1 MAKSSLI
8 ITERDAAC
16 VVDFRDETVL
26 DPKSVPA
33 VTEDLYDLVDNR
45 KIANILLDLSAVRFL
60 SSPMIGTLVALHKK
74 TLDHSGQVV
83 LCGLSSN
90 LYRVFQVSRL
100 TAVLR
105 FAPSVEVGQR
115 FLHEPAGEAGI
126 AAELI
131 APAPPTRW
139 AAIVSRQV
147 RIFFAGALIIT
158 PLAIT
163 VWVVYSLGSS
173 LEGLGTTLYQRF
185 ISKSPEP
192 PEHTYGIGSVLII
205 GLIYIVGLL
214 THWWVFRGAFG
225 FVERLISRL
234 PGIKTIY
241 ESVRDLM
248 KLFGGGSERMGRVV
262 QYSVPGTGISLLGI
276 LTNENPF
283 GLPMD
288 SPHRKVTVY
297 VPYSYMFGGP
307 SFFASPEHIV
317 DVDMSVEQCMKTAA
331 TAMVGAQNILR
342 QPGKKK

>member
-1 MAKSSLI
+1 MAKSSLV

-16 VVDFRDETVL
+16 VVDFRDESVL
-26 DPKSVPA
+26 DLKAVPA

-45 KIANILLDLSAVRFL
+45 KFANILLDLSAVRFL

-74 TLDHSGQVV
+74 TLDRNGQVV

-100 TAVLR
+100 TTVLR
-105 FAPSVEVGQR
+105 FAPSVEAGER
-115 FLHEPAGEAGI
+115 FLHEPAGEAAI
-126 AAELI
+126 ATQLLEST
-131 APAPPTRW
+131 PPTRW
-139 AAIVSRQV
+139 AAIVSKQI
-147 RIFFAGALIIT
+147 RIFFAGALVIA

-163 VWVVYSLGSS
+163 VWVVWSLGAW
-173 LEGLGTTLYQRF
+173 LEGMGRSLF
-185 ISKSPEP
+185 ISLGITP
-192 PEHTYGIGSVLII
+192 PKHTYGIGGLII
-205 GLIYIVGLL
+205 VALIYFVGLL
-214 THWWVFRGAFG
+214 THLWLFRGAFG
-225 FVERLISRL
+225 YVERLISRL

-262 QYSVPGTGISLLGI
+262 QYSVPGTDMALLGI

-283 GLPMD
+283 GLPLD
-288 SPHRKVTVY
+288 SPHRKVTIY

-307 SFFASPEHIV
+307 TFFASPEQIV

-342 QPGKKK
+342 QTGKKK